1 MNKTRY
7 YQHNSMRP
15 KLASSVPT
23 YVPAP
28 HKSILRKPRNIYSK
42 HSSIVQKNSNA
53 LSGSWQNILLRQE
66 ERQLFED
73 FLLQE
78 IAEAIRTHIL
88 EAEEWVQ
95 QVNGVLKGLPM
106 IGEHYA
112 LQWKPPAEYDLTK
125 LGSHLAQ
132 HYKLLRKPA

>member
-1 MNKTRY
+1 MY
-7 YQHNSMRP
+7 
-15 KLASSVPT
+15 
-23 YVPAP
+23 
-28 HKSILRKPRNIYSK
+28 
-42 HSSIVQKNSNA
+42 NA
-53 LSGSWQNILLRQE
+53 LSRTFNREQSILLEYGPDLDDQGHVLFLNENRSRPVELLEILSERIEMQKMLLGQE

-95 QVNGVLKGLPM
+95 QINHVLSGLPM

-112 LQWKPPAEYDLTK
+112 LQWKPLQEYDVTK

-132 HYKLLRKPA
+132 HYKLLRKPAQTL